1 MGGTVTDIRIEG
13 AQRIEPETIRSYLL
27 IQPGEAWDDELVDRS
42 LKALFATGLFADV
55 NLSRVGNT
63 LVVKVVENPIINRI
77 AFEGNSKID
86 EKDLNAEIQ
95 LRPRVVYTRTRV
107 QNDVKR
113 ILDLYRRHGRFG
125 ATVEPKL
132 IQLSENRVDLVFE
145 INEGEFTGVRSI
157 NFVGNHQYSDG
168 KLRGI
173 IQTKESRWYRF
184 LSSDDTYDPDRLT
197 YDRELLRRF
206 YLTEGYADFRVVS
219 AVAEL
224 TPDRNGFIITFTLD
238 EGERY
243 RFGKI
248 DVNIKI
254 KDLPAEAV
262 LPLLTVHTGDWYD
275 AEAVEK
281 SISVLTDA
289 LGNRGYAFVEIKPN
303 VTRNREEH
311 TVDITF
317 DVQEGPQVYVERVDI
332 VGNVRTLDKV
342 IRREFQLVEGD
353 AFNSTK
359 MQRSQQRIKN
369 LGFFKKVEVT
379 NSPGSAPDKTVVTA
393 EVEEQST
400 GELSLGIG
408 FSTTDGPLADV
419 NIRERNFL
427 GRGQDLRIGTV
438 VSLRSQQVDLSFTE
452 PYFLDRNIAAGF
464 DLFEIKTSPTA
475 NFFSGVT
482 PPYQQFSYGGALR
495 TGYQITENL
504 RQTLKYTARSDNIT
518 DLQPNTSLFIVLQ
531 AGQHTTSEIGQV
543 LLYDRR
549 DDRLDPSG
557 GYYASL
563 GNDFAGVGFGVDYVR
578 NKVNAGYYYSVFP
591 EWVLSVT
598 GEAGYIFGWNGQN
611 VLIQD
616 RFFVGGDNLRGFQSA
631 GIGPR
636 DSVSGDALGGQ
647 KYYLG
652 SVTLGV
658 PLGLPKEFG
667 VSGRVFTD
675 FGTLYHIEP
684 TNIVLTPA
692 QLASTGG
699 VQPMVRA
706 VAGDPRQRRRWR
718 IVEIPG
724 RSDPARYRLSDKEGT
739 VRQDPVVSGQ
749 LRHEVLMLVWCL
761 RFQTLLLAFLWGL
774 AGSGLAQAPPAPRSC
789 SRTRA
794 PTPGFHTAG
803 RRPDA
808 ADSFGGRR
816 AGAFAKFQGGKDGA
830 RPDRAEAQRIHQ
842 GNLSPGGDAARRTR
856 FIAAAAGI
864 DVGGRAQ
871 PKRA

>member
-1 MGGTVTDIRIEG
+1 
-13 AQRIEPETIRSYLL
+13 
-27 IQPGEAWDDELVDRS
+27 
-42 LKALFATGLFADV
+42 
-55 NLSRVGNT
+55 
-63 LVVKVVENPIINRI
+63 
-77 AFEGNSKID
+77 
-86 EKDLNAEIQ
+86 
-95 LRPRVVYTRTRV
+95 
-107 QNDVKR
+107 
-113 ILDLYRRHGRFG
+113 
-125 ATVEPKL
+125 
-132 IQLSENRVDLVFE
+132 
-145 INEGEFTGVRSI
+145 
-157 NFVGNHQYSDG
+157 
-168 KLRGI
+168 
-173 IQTKESRWYRF
+173 
-184 LSSDDTYDPDRLT
+184 
-197 YDRELLRRF
+197 LLRRF
-206 YLTEGYADFRVVS
+206 YLTEGYADFRVIS

-262 LPLLTVHTGDWYD
+262 LPLLTVHTGDWYN

-303 VTRNREEH
+303 VTRNREDR

-317 DVQEGPQVYVERVDI
+317 DVQEGPQVYVERIDI

-353 AFNSTK
+353 AFNTTK

-408 FSTTDGPLADV
+408 FSTTDGPLGDI

-464 DLFEIKTSPTA
+464 DIFEVKTSPTA

-495 TGYQITENL
+495 TGYQISENL
-504 RQTLKYTARSDNIT
+504 RQTLKYTARSDKIT

-531 AGQHTTSEIGQV
+531 AGQHLTSELGQV

-549 DDRLDPSG
+549 DDRLDPSA
-557 GYYASL
+557 GYYASV

-578 NKVNAGYYYSVFP
+578 NKVSAGYYYSVFP

-598 GEAGYIFGWNGQN
+598 GEAGYIFGWGGQN

-675 FGTLYHIEP
+675 FGTLYHIQP

-692 QLASTGG
+692 QLVSTGG
-699 VQPMVRA
+699 VQPMVEQSPAIRA
-706 VAGDPRQRRRWR
+706 SAGVGVSWKSPVGP
-718 IVEIPG
+718 I
-724 RSDPARYRLSDKEGT
+724 RLDIAYPIKKEPFDKT
-739 VRQDPVVSGQ
+739 QIFRV
-749 LRHEVLMLVWCL
+749 
-761 RFQTLLLAFLWGL
+761 
-774 AGSGLAQAPPAPRSC
+774 
-789 SRTRA
+789 
-794 PTPGFHTAG
+794 
-803 RRPDA
+803 
-808 ADSFGGRR
+808 SFG
-816 AGAFAKFQGGKDGA
+816 
-830 RPDRAEAQRIHQ
+830 
-842 GNLSPGGDAARRTR
+842 TR
-856 FIAAAAGI
+856 F
-864 DVGGRAQ
+864 
-871 PKRA
+871 

>member
-1 MGGTVTDIRIEG
+1 MLRFVRSAAAVSAAVCLVLVAALAVAKPVAAQPAREPAVAQPGGGVVTDIRIEG

-27 IQPGEAWDDELVDRS
+27 IQPGDAWDDELVDKS

-63 LVVKVVENPIINRI
+63 LVIRVVENPIINRI
-77 AFEGNSKID
+77 AFEGNNKID
-86 EKDLNAEIQ
+86 EKELSGEIQ

-107 QNDVKR
+107 QNDVTR

-125 ATVEPKL
+125 ATVEPKV

-157 NFVGNHQYSDG
+157 NFVGNHQYSDS

-184 LSSDDTYDPDRLT
+184 LTSDDSYDLDRLT

-206 YLTEGYADFRVVS
+206 YLTEGYADFRVIS

-224 TPDRNGFIITFTLD
+224 TPDRNGFILTFTLD

-254 KDLPAEAV
+254 KDLPPEAV
-262 LPLLTVHTGDWYD
+262 LPLLTVHTDDWYN

-289 LGNRGYAFVEIKPN
+289 LGNRGYAFVEVKPN
-303 VTRNREEH
+303 VTRNREDH

-317 DVQEGPQVYVERVDI
+317 DVQEGPQVYVERIDI

-353 AFNSTK
+353 AFNTTK
-359 MQRSQQRIKN
+359 MQRSQQRIKT

-408 FSTTDGPLADV
+408 FSTTDGPLGDI

-464 DLFEIKTSPTA
+464 DLFEVKTSPTA

-495 TGYQITENL
+495 TGYQISENL

-531 AGQHTTSEIGQV
+531 AGQHLTSELGQV

-549 DDRLDPSG
+549 DDRLDPSA

-578 NKVNAGYYYSVFP
+578 NKVSAGYYYSVFP

-598 GEAGYIFGWNGQN
+598 GEAGYIFGWSGQN

-675 FGTLYHIEP
+675 FGSLYHIQP

-699 VQPMVRA
+699 VQPMVEQSPAIRA
-706 VAGDPRQRRRWR
+706 SAGVGVSWKSPVGP
-718 IVEIPG
+718 I
-724 RSDPARYRLSDKEGT
+724 RLDIAYPIRKEPFDKT
-739 VRQDPVVSGQ
+739 QIFRV
-749 LRHEVLMLVWCL
+749 
-761 RFQTLLLAFLWGL
+761 
-774 AGSGLAQAPPAPRSC
+774 
-789 SRTRA
+789 
-794 PTPGFHTAG
+794 
-803 RRPDA
+803 
-808 ADSFGGRR
+808 SFG
-816 AGAFAKFQGGKDGA
+816 
-830 RPDRAEAQRIHQ
+830 
-842 GNLSPGGDAARRTR
+842 TR
-856 FIAAAAGI
+856 F
-864 DVGGRAQ
+864 
-871 PKRA
+871 